1 MKRFLHS
8 GVMFSHAVRLRQ
20 LDFRIDATISI
31 PLSVISAKEKAHH
44 RWTVTCIELWR
55 LPNRAPKYR

>member
-8 GVMFSHAVRLRQ
+8 GVMFSHAARLRQ

-31 PLSVISAKEKAHH
+31 PLSVIPAKEKAHLW
-44 RWTVTCIELWR
+44 WTVT
-55 LPNRAPKYR
+55 